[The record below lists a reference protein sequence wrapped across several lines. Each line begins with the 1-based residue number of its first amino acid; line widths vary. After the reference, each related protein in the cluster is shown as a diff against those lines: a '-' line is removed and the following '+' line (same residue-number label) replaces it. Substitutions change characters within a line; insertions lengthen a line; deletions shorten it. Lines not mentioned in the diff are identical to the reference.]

1 MKFPP
6 IYLAFIIIFGLLLL
20 YSYYELLNKTKSI
33 ETFWGAIKGNLRTF
47 YMISLVIIIC
57 AFICT
62 LFYLM
67 FSSNFS
73 EQQNY
78 QLFTALFGITIF
90 SLFWL
95 PLSILYVHYPKN
107 KIFLRFLIVI
117 TLLLVSLSAL
127 YFVYLFYPLM
137 QKEKSIFANIVFY
150 SMIYLFC
157 HVFFLDCIFWSYFFF
172 LENK

>member
-1 MKFPP
+1 MKFSP
-6 IYLAFIIIFGLLLL
+6 IYIALIIIFGLLLI
-20 YSYYELLNKTKSI
+20 YSYHELLSKTKSI
-33 ETFWGAIKGNLRTF
+33 DTFWGAIKGNLRTF
-47 YMISLVIIIC
+47 YMISLVIIVC

-67 FSSNFS
+67 FASNFN

-95 PLSILYVHYPKN
+95 PLSILYIHYPKN
-107 KIFLRFLIVI
+107 KLFLRFLIII

-137 QKEKSIFANIVFY
+137 MKKNQSLLRLFFIVWF
-150 SMIYLFC
+150 IYF
-157 HVFFLDCIFWSYFFF
+157 VMYFS
-172 LENK
+172 

>member
-78 QLFTALFGITIF
+78 QLFTA
-90 SLFWL
+90 
-95 PLSILYVHYPKN
+95 
-107 KIFLRFLIVI
+107 
-117 TLLLVSLSAL
+117 
-127 YFVYLFYPLM
+127 
-137 QKEKSIFANIVFY
+137 
-150 SMIYLFC
+150 
-157 HVFFLDCIFWSYFFF
+157 
-172 LENK
+172 